1 MRATLRRCVRL
12 QCDAARVSAD
22 HARHCHPDECTW
34 QAVAIETE
42 IRKSGIALSEQEY
55 TMLVT
60 AMTGCARNSSLRS

>member
-1 MRATLRRCVRL
+1 MRGI
-12 QCDAARVSAD
+12 VSRMNA
-22 HARHCHPDECTW
+22 HTW
-34 QAVAIETE
+34 QAVAIEAE